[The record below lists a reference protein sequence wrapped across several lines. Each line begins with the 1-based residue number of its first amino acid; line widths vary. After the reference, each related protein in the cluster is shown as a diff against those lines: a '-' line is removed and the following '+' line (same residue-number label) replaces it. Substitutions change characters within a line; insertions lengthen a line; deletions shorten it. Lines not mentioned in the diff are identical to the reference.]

1 MARRP
6 KSIAGREMKKLA
18 AFAKALDKINA
29 EWIQELGDEVLT
41 EAKDLAPMGNTG
53 KIYLSHKIEHTKDG
67 FKVVVDTPYAYDLH
81 EGKKQKGR
89 QGIHKSKVKAHNRE
103 YKPKAKKWETQIFEL
118 ETFKR
123 DARGKRVSAGMGFGV
138 ETKIVTKQYITRV
151 RAHTKTY
158 KKGYKPMKMPDGNW
172 ATVNVNKKPKKK
184 AWLQEAWKIVR
195 RRQDPVTRKLLQK
208 SLYIER

>member
-18 AFAKALDKINA
+18 AFAKALDKINE
-29 EWIQELGDEVLT
+29 EWLQELGDEVLQ
-41 EAKDLAPMGNTG
+41 EARNLAPVGSTSQ
-53 KIYLSHKIEHTKDG
+53 LRFSHDVEHTKDC
-67 FKVVVDTPYAYDLH
+67 FNVVVDTPYAYDLH

-89 QGIHKSKVKAHNRE
+89 SKTHKSKVKAHWRNVNKAYPVELAPRLISQRGPKGVYKE
-103 YKPKAKKWETQIFEL
+103 YI
-118 ETFKR
+118 
-123 DARGKRVSAGMGFGV
+123 V
-138 ETKIVTKQYITRV
+138 ETVMRQDQVKV